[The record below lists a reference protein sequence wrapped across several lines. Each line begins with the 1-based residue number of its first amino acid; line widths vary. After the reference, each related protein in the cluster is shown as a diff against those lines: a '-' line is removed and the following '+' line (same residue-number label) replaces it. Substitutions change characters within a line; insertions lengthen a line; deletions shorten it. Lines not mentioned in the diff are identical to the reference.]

1 MSERMS
7 EELKVPGEG
16 AEVISREAAG
26 RRARGTALIC
36 VGVAAGM
43 LGLAFA
49 SVPLYRLFCQVTGFG
64 GTPIA
69 GVEANGEV
77 SDRRMIVR
85 FDTNVSPSVPW
96 RIVPETP
103 YVKTRLGETQ
113 TVFFEL
119 TNRSD
124 KPVTGIATYNVQ
136 PDQVGPYFVKLDC
149 FCYEE
154 QTLQPGE
161 TIIAPVVFYLDADF
175 DNERDYKALDSVT
188 LSYTMFQVRNG
199 KQLSAV
205 QSSGSV
211 GQEGL

>member
-1 MSERMS
+1 MSGQMQQQ
-7 EELKVPGEG
+7 GQ
-16 AEVISREAAG
+16 ASREAAA
-26 RRARGTALIC
+26 RRARSTALIC

-69 GVEANGEV
+69 GLKSSGEV
-77 SDRRMIVR
+77 SDREMVVR
-85 FDTNVSPSVPW
+85 FDTNVSPSIPW

-103 YVKTRLGETQ
+103 SVRARLGETQ

-119 TNRSD
+119 TNKSD
-124 KPVTGIATYNVQ
+124 RPVTGVATYNVQ

-175 DNERDYKALDSVT
+175 DDERDYKALDSVT
-188 LSYTMFQVRNG
+188 LSYTMFEVKG
-199 KQLSAV
+199 GGQLSSV
-205 QSSGSV
+205 QLKKSV

>member
-1 MSERMS
+1 MSEKMQQQP
-7 EELKVPGEG
+7 EP
-16 AEVISREAAG
+16 APREAVA
-26 RRARGTALIC
+26 RRARNTALIC

-69 GVEANGEV
+69 GVKSNGEI
-77 SDRRMIVR
+77 SDRRMVVR
-85 FDTNVSPSVPW
+85 FDANVSPSIPW

-103 YVKTRLGETQ
+103 AVEVRLGETQ

-119 TNRSD
+119 TNKSD

-154 QTLQPGE
+154 QTLAPGE

-175 DNERDYKALDSVT
+175 DDERDYKALDSVT
-188 LSYTMFQVRNG
+188 LSYTMFQVKNG
-199 KQLSAV
+199 KELSSL
-205 QSSGSV
+205 QWTRSV